1 MGNYQHIWI
10 LRRIFGNQPVGCV
23 GRPSRP
29 KAGIG
34 AQVIRASSSDWT
46 FRGPSVVHC
55 RLGKSDDRGYR
66 APYYSTATVEAF
78 QPYSTPPVSRNSPQP
93 PPPHHATPSQGP
105 AIVRTSSPVLP
116 RGKIFRKSPFPN
128 GNSEEH
134 QCPLS
139 ALNRT
144 SLDTHCTY

>member
-23 GRPSRP
+23 SRPSWP
-29 KAGIG
+29 KAGFA

-66 APYYSTATVEAF
+66 ASYYSTATVEAF

-93 PPPHHATPSQGP
+93 PPQTTPRLPKAQQLSGRP
-105 AIVRTSSPVLP
+105 LRYYRAAKSSANLP
-116 RGKIFRKSPFPN
+116 FQMETARN
-128 GNSEEH
+128 TNVH
-134 QCPLS
+134 TQLS
-139 ALNRT
+139 TARR
-144 SLDTHCTY
+144 

>member
-1 MGNYQHIWI
+1 MGNYHHPWI

-29 KAGIG
+29 KAGFG

-66 APYYSTATVEAF
+66 ASYYSTTTVEVF
-78 QPYSTPPVSRNSPQP
+78 QPSSTPPMSRNSPQP
-93 PPPHHATPSQGP
+93 PPQTTPRLPKAQQF
-105 AIVRTSSPVLP
+105 VRTSSPVLP

-134 QCPLS
+134 QCPHS
-139 ALNRT
+139 ALNST